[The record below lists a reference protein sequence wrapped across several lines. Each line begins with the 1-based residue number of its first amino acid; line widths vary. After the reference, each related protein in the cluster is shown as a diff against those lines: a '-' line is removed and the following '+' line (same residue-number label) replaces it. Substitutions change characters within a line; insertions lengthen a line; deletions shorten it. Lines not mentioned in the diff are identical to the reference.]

1 MNLINRLQLN
11 QNNLSANEKRIISEV
26 LEQQPSIDNIKS
38 FAREFSASP
47 SAISKLSKKLGYKNF
62 QEFILSISDEKEVDS
77 KVHSSN
83 ITIHDYYN
91 RLIDNTNQMIEP
103 KIINTLISKIID
115 SEFIVIIGIGNSGF
129 SAIEFASRLERM
141 GLKVKGM
148 TDPHQMKMQASILS
162 EKDLI
167 IGISNSGET
176 SEVVDSIMLARQH
189 NVPNFVITHHY
200 ESNLGKVAEN
210 IMIVSSNTQVND
222 ERFINS
228 QISNLYLID
237 VISYE
242 LLEQPKLSE
251 FRKKTLEVLNRH

>member
-1 MNLINRLQLN
+1 MNLINRVQLH
-11 QNNLSANEKRIISEV
+11 QKNLSTNEKRIISEV
-26 LEQQPSIDNIKS
+26 LERKPSIDNIKR
-38 FAREFSASP
+38 FANEFKASP

-62 QEFILSISDEKEVDS
+62 QEFILSIGDEKEIEN
-77 KVHSSN
+77 KVQSSN

-91 RLIDNTNQMIEP
+91 RLIDNTNQMIDA
-103 KIINTLISKIID
+103 KIINKLISKIID
-115 SEFIVIIGIGNSGF
+115 SELIVIIGIGNSGF

-162 EKDLI
+162 ERDLI
-167 IGISNSGET
+167 IGFSNSGET
-176 SEVVDSIMLARQH
+176 NEIVDSIMFAH
-189 NVPNFVITHHY
+189 KNNVPNFVVTHHY
-200 ESNLGKVAEN
+200 ESSLGKVAEN
-210 IMIVSSNTQVND
+210 VMIVSSNTQVND

-242 LLEQPKLSE
+242 LLEQTRLSE
-251 FRKKTLEVLNRH
+251 YRKKTLEVLKRY